1 MPKLSEPSDAIDK
14 GPNCKLCIDRKVAY
28 ARDDLLNW
36 LYHMLRPEH
45 RPLQNRTIRLVAGG
59 MISC

>member
-1 MPKLSEPSDAIDK
+1 MPKLNESSDAIDK

-36 LYHMLRPEH
+36 RYHMLRPDGAPFPSKTG
-45 RPLQNRTIRLVAGG
+45 RSGW
-59 MISC
+59 